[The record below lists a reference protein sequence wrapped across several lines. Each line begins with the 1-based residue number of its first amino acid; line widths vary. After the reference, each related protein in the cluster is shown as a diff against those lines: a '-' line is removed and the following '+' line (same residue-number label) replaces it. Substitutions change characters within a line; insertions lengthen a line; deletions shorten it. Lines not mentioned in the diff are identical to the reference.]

1 MDVYAPLFNGTYYEN
16 TLQFLLSEYYNCY
29 KSQKELIAMIPPD
42 YTSRDKTIDQ
52 LLYSTEYNKRLILKE
67 IVDLILY
74 NENFKM
80 TLRVSALMESN
91 INKKRTLGPHPQ
103 VEQLYGGGGNMYLF
117 AVFFFSFMSLY
128 RALAEAPRDISTTI
142 YSGKAYGNAGIQII
156 SQANIQLPSTLS
168 ELKEGIQ
175 TPQSFVA
182 YDENDPEHVNEF
194 TRQYGIT
201 PIRENKQ
208 LKRPEIKQYIQEYV
222 APYEVDFSFPN
233 KNQQFNKYLKAQV
246 VKINE
251 LIKLLFG
258 QIDGACESVMGI
270 AQKDIIPIELYK
282 IISNK
287 VKEKVENV
295 AEPLLD
301 AQQKY
306 ISDMATNRSIT
317 ELQNEGIVPPANVT
331 LATRAAATGENIVST
346 GATIFNSLLNIASK
360 SKPNSTNTKTNYTAT
375 VEQEA
380 LYDTALAKKYGEN
393 YNVLNK
399 EAEQN
404 IVNNTWQNVTEDLN
418 TYFGQQQ
425 SVENRQRYF
434 GTVCKKWFG
443 IAPILKYDSE
453 NGILSISNSAESFSS
468 FDIIL
473 RNIEENAA
481 TMPANPGYED
491 QRSILLQKVTSLRQ
505 FINRY
510 NVKIF
515 NVMNVNNEFPT
526 IESFTA
532 EVRGTVSNLTAE
544 VAFINDNLLP
554 IDQENLNKKIL
565 MESQANALALKQK
578 RAEHEIGLNQSRE
591 NLKMSNENWGAFQN
605 TTGDFVE
612 NVMNTTGLLAK
623 KGIGDQVFGLG
634 TYLITETT
642 VWVNNLS
649 GLIFDVLLL
658 GGGTAV
664 TVLSIYFLSKSI
676 FRYISANID
685 SSTKRIE
692 NESYNTPTDDNAP
705 SNVTTHNV
713 NTPTRRRPSGWDVA
727 PTQNDYNNTPYNFRP
742 DVRNSTPNRSS
753 RFDIDSR
760 GTRYDRTPYFSP
772 NNTSNI
778 PVGYLNIPRSGR
790 GGKKTRKNKN
800 KKKTRKLKRGKR
812 RQSRHGLMSKK
823 TLTKRH

>member
-16 TLQFLLSEYYNCY
+16 ILKFLLSEYYNCY
-29 KSQKELIAMIPPD
+29 KSQKELIAMIPAD

-103 VEQLYGGGGNMYLF
+103 VEQLYGGGGNIYLF

-128 RALAEAPRDISTTI
+128 RVLAQEPRDISTTI
-142 YSGKAYGNAGIQII
+142 YSGQASGYGNAGIQII
-156 SQANIQLPSTLS
+156 SQENIQLPSTLT
-168 ELKEGIQ
+168 ELKKGIQ

-182 YDENDPEHVNEF
+182 YDENDPVHVNEF

-208 LKRPEIKQYIQEYV
+208 LNRPEIKKYIQEYV
-222 APYEVDFSFPN
+222 APYVIDLSFPD
-233 KNQQFNKYLKAQV
+233 KNQQFNKYVKAQV

-251 LIKLLFG
+251 LNKLLFG
-258 QIDGACESVMGI
+258 QIDAACETVMGI

-317 ELQNEGIVPPANVT
+317 ELRSEGIVPPANVT

-346 GATIFNSLLNIASK
+346 STNIFNSLLNIASK
-360 SKPNSTNTKTNYTAT
+360 SKANSTNTNFTAAI
-375 VEQEA
+375 EQEA
-380 LYDTALAKKYGEN
+380 IYDTALAKKYEEN
-393 YNVLNK
+393 FNVLNK

-404 IVNNTWQNVTEDLN
+404 LVNNTWQNVTEDLN

-425 SVENRQRYF
+425 SIENRQRYL
-434 GTVCKKWFG
+434 GTVCNKWFG
-443 IAPILKYDSE
+443 IAPTLKYDSE
-453 NGILSISNSAESFSS
+453 NGVLSISNSAESFSS

-491 QRSILLQKVTSLRQ
+491 QRAILLQKVTTLRA

-526 IESFTA
+526 IETFTA
-532 EVRGTVSNLTAE
+532 ELRGTVSNLTSE

-612 NVMNTTGLLAK
+612 NLANTTGLLAK

-676 FRYISANID
+676 FRYISSNID

-692 NESYNTPTDDNAP
+692 NESYNTPTDYNAP
-705 SNVTTHNV
+705 SNVTTPNF

-727 PTQNDYNNTPYNFRP
+727 PTQNDYNNTNNNTPYSFRP
-742 DVRNSTPNRSS
+742 DVRNSTPNRRS
-753 RFDIDSR
+753 RFDIDSS
-760 GTRYDRTPYFSP
+760 GTMYDRVPYYSRD
-772 NNTSNI
+772 NRSIT
-778 PVGYLNIPRSGR
+778 PVGFLNQRRSGR

-800 KKKTRKLKRGKR
+800 KKKTRKLKRGKKR
-812 RQSRHGLMSKK
+812 R
-823 TLTKRH
+823 LTKKR